1 MTPERAKKYFM
12 KNTSYFGLELPKYFD
27 FTDLLKKVDKKIQG
41 KNLTDFYKNAKLM
54 SPDKYDNVNYKFY
67 HNKDGKYAW
76 RMFQLIHPAVYVY
89 LVNMITSEDNW
100 NFIKNKFNDYKRDAN
115 IICCSD
121 LVESSSRDKDKGAI
135 INRWWNELEQNSIK
149 LSLEYEYIGITD
161 VVDCYG
167 SIYTHSIAWALHGRN
182 SAKGNKEDMTLLG
195 NKIDK
200 TIRNMCYG
208 QTNGIPQGSTLMDFI
223 AEIVL
228 GYGDTLISNRLEEEN
243 INNYKILRYRDDY
256 RVFSNNRDELNEILK
271 IISEEL
277 ATLNMR
283 LNTQKTL
290 TSDDVISNSIKRD
303 KLETIDF
310 KYDDDI
316 SLQKNLL
323 QIRNFS
329 LQFPNSGRVIT
340 LLNNIY
346 KNEIE
351 NKENKPFDNRA
362 IISIIIDIM
371 YNNTK
376 SYYVCVA
383 ILSKLLSFEKKKD
396 RESIIS
402 LIENKFSKI
411 PIFKT

>member
-1 MTPERAKKYFM
+1 MKKILDMTPERAKKYFM

-100 NFIKNKFNDYKRDAN
+100 NFVKNKFNDYKRDAN

-362 IISIIIDIM
+362 IISIITKYINGDIW
-371 YNNTK
+371 
-376 SYYVCVA
+376 
-383 ILSKLLSFEKKKD
+383 
-396 RESIIS
+396 R
-402 LIENKFSKI
+402 
-411 PIFKT
+411 